1 GLMVNPAYT
10 RITGFKEIEIIG
22 KPAATDISE
31 GESVHMKVLQTRR
44 PVRGV
49 RMKVGPSKKDVIV
62 NVAPI
67 IVDGKIKG
75 SIGVLHDVRGIQAL
89 KSELKRARQI
99 LRNLEAKYTLDHMI
113 RSSAEM
119 NLALD
124 QAKVGART
132 PAT

>member
-1 GLMVNPAYT
+1 YT

-49 RMKVGPSKKDVIV
+49 HMKVGPSKKDVIV

-75 SIGVLHDVRGIQAL
+75 SIGVLHDVTEIQAL
-89 KSELKRARQI
+89 TRELKQVIIIFRI
-99 LRNLEAKYTLDHMI
+99 MIWKYIFDDI
-113 RSSAEM
+113 I
-119 NLALD
+119 
-124 QAKVGART
+124 G
-132 PAT
+132 